1 MAPHA
6 GKAPSVPALH
16 DHDTA
21 SVWTAG
27 QVARLSGVPYR
38 TVDYW
43 AATGF
48 IPPSVQAAHG
58 KGQWRG
64 YSFRDIVQLRVA
76 KRLRDAGISL
86 QGLRKVQ
93 QRLQQER
100 QLEAPFAAT
109 YLVTNGRDVFEVKH
123 GKDDVW
129 SLLQAPGQRSFP
141 WVILDLS
148 HTVAD
153 VRQAVEAERRQ
164 AG

>member
-1 MAPHA
+1 MP
-6 GKAPSVPALH
+6 
-16 DHDTA
+16 

-43 AATGF
+43 ASTEF

-58 KGQWRG
+58 RGQWRG

-148 HTVAD
+148 QTVAE
-153 VRQAVEAERRQ
+153 VREAVEAERQ
-164 AG
+164 KAG